1 MSDFYLFGPTDQ
13 YLYIYTSITTKL
25 TITYDRIRC
34 IEYKSF
40 SLVNKKETKKKR
52 YFISIVCI
60 LFSAQSSRLGA
71 VDPIRP

>member
-1 MSDFYLFGPTDQ
+1 MPDFYLSGPTDQ
-13 YLYIYTSITTKL
+13 YLCIYTSITTKL

-40 SLVNKKETKKKR
+40 SLVNIKETKKR

-60 LFSAQSSRLGA
+60 LFSAQSSGLGA